1 MNKVKTL
8 DDLKKMR
15 ESLRASLDLRE
26 KSNTP
31 DQLVQ
36 IKVSMATCGIA
47 AGAKEIMSYFI
58 EVLDRQRIDALVTQT
73 GCMGYCYA
81 EPTIEIKLPGQEPLV
96 FGYVDK
102 AKVEEIID
110 KYIRKGILVDGIIPV
125 TYTTVN
131 PNKKFNILHKWH
143 NTRIIYW
150 CAVAQV
156 AVHHKASRSS
166 RI

>member
-58 EVLDRQRIDALVTQT
+58 EVLDRQKIKPDAWAIVMRNRLSKSSFRVRSRWYSV
-73 GCMGYCYA
+73 M
-81 EPTIEIKLPGQEPLV
+81 L
-96 FGYVDK
+96 
-102 AKVEEIID
+102 
-110 KYIRKGILVDGIIPV
+110 IRQK
-125 TYTTVN
+125 
-131 PNKKFNILHKWH
+131 
-143 NTRIIYW
+143 
-150 CAVAQV
+150 
-156 AVHHKASRSS
+156 
-166 RI
+166 

>member
-47 AGAKEIMSYFI
+47 AGAKEI
-58 EVLDRQRIDALVTQT
+58 IDALVTQT

-125 TYTTVN
+125 TYTTVK
-131 PNKKFNILHKWH
+131 PE
-143 NTRIIYW
+143 
-150 CAVAQV
+150 
-156 AVHHKASRSS
+156 
-166 RI
+166 

>member
-58 EVLDRQRIDALVTQT
+58 EVFRP
-73 GCMGYCYA
+73 A
-81 EPTIEIKLPGQEPLV
+81 ENRCVGNSNRMHGLLLCGTDYRNQASGSGAV
-96 FGYVDK
+96 G
-102 AKVEEIID
+102 
-110 KYIRKGILVDGIIPV
+110 IRL
-125 TYTTVN
+125 
-131 PNKKFNILHKWH
+131 
-143 NTRIIYW
+143 
-150 CAVAQV
+150 C
-156 AVHHKASRSS
+156 
-166 RI
+166 

>member
-1 MNKVKTL
+1 MTMNKVKTL

-15 ESLRASLDLRE
+15 ESLRASLDLR
-26 KSNTP
+26 
-31 DQLVQ
+31 
-36 IKVSMATCGIA
+36 
-47 AGAKEIMSYFI
+47 
-58 EVLDRQRIDALVTQT
+58 ALVTQT

-125 TYTTVN
+125 TYTTVK
-131 PNKKFNILHKWH
+131 PE
-143 NTRIIYW
+143 
-150 CAVAQV
+150 
-156 AVHHKASRSS
+156 
-166 RI
+166 